1 MTNFPSQGP
10 IGPSLPEELS
20 KELLSEKKLT
30 PRQEKFLSV
39 LFDEANGN
47 FRRAMELAGYSK
59 NTPLSD
65 ILTPLRDE
73 IVTLS
78 KSYLALKAPQAIF
91 EMVSIYDNPARPGA
105 NNIINVSREILDR
118 GGVLKA
124 TEVQTNTE
132 VRNIFILPPKA
143 KVQQIIDL
151 EESEY
156 YESQS
161 ELEDIPSGIEGKD
174 ITEVSEEDS

>member
-1 MTNFPSQGP
+1 MT
-10 IGPSLPEELS
+10 LPTELS
-20 KELLSEKKLT
+20 KELLSEKSLT

-39 LFDEANGN
+39 LFDEAGGD

-65 ILTPLRDE
+65 ILTPLREE
-73 IVTLS
+73 IISLS
-78 KSYLALKAPQAIF
+78 KSYLALKSPQAIM
-91 EMVSIYDNPARPGA
+91 ELVSIYSNPARPGA

-132 VRNIFILPPKA
+132 VRNIFILPPKE
-143 KVQQIIDL
+143 KKEVILDL
-151 EESEY
+151 PESEY
-156 YESQS
+156 EAIPGRT
-161 ELEDIPSGIEGKD
+161 EGEDREEIPY
-174 ITEVSEEDS
+174 EDS